1 MLLGMIEIK
10 KKEGENIGSFLYRFN
25 KKIQQSG
32 VLKEVRKRRFTRRLE
47 NKRKRRLAAIYRVK
61 KVEEMRYAR
70 KHGLTQKN

>member
-1 MLLGMIEIK
+1 MIEIK

>member
-1 MLLGMIEIK
+1 MIEVK

-32 VLKEVRKRRFTRRLE
+32 VLKEVKRRRFTRRLE
-47 NKRKRRLAAIYRVK
+47 NKRKRRLAAIYRVQ